1 MSTEKVD
8 KVHTL
13 EETSL
18 SEVAPEERTRNI
30 TNYGS
35 MSSDSSPLKA
45 EDDGPSKPSP
55 LKAEDDGPSKPDAS
69 GGSALSEKKT
79 RKSSVKRLS
88 IKDGDEDV
96 VEAGPGLDTI
106 IRGTFIRQ

>member
-45 EDDGPSKPSP
+45 EDDGPSKP
-55 LKAEDDGPSKPDAS
+55 DAS

-96 VEAGPGLDTI
+96 VEVGPGLDTI